1 MHGSSDLR
9 PASLYETQGLIRL
22 QHPVSHAVFY
32 SMRNLLLLFFLLIV
46 IGATSS
52 AAGQS
57 AVSRENL
64 YGVTYRPMEARYL
77 VGRYP
82 HFDLIYQAGT
92 EATAFEIATRLERQ
106 LAATQ
111 RFVGA
116 PTDRLQMPVIVNGY
130 NDRSNGFVSPFPFR
144 QEIEAPSIKSNAL
157 TVPFPSWPAAVAPH
171 ELVHAAHANVDAG
184 IGVGGAIRWLGPD
197 WSRVINLVAP
207 SGLIEG
213 AAVYRE
219 SQLYPRA
226 GRLNAPLATMTFRA
240 AMLSEDPWSMT
251 QMLEAPTYTRPF
263 DRHYVGGGQ
272 AFAFLTE
279 RGASSEPA
287 FFHRAIRLHH
297 RAPFLG
303 FGIGLWHGTGAPP
316 ARLGRTLQ
324 DSLVARVRAI
334 HTARQPFTDVDLID
348 GADGLHYRRP
358 HWLTDSTLVVHAQGY
373 ATRTGFYAIDEPT
386 GRRQFISAQRVT
398 EAYGISIAPDS
409 TDLYFSRY
417 VADPLVTRQAFAE
430 VHRLDLSD
438 GTTTQ
443 LTRVGRAHAP
453 VTTPDGQLWT
463 LQNEGSINQ
472 WSLVGPD
479 GTVEPLTEV
488 ADARFRQIAPSP
500 RGGQVAV
507 LLNVQGEQRIYRAVL
522 PGDAQRPRLHPWL
535 GMAEGAIYDVNWSP
549 DGRHLL
555 FSADWRGGVNIF
567 ALEVETGTVRQLTNV
582 AFGALEPTV
591 SPKGTRLAFVTYRH
605 ERFDLVQIPFQPSA
619 RPVIPEAALV
629 RPGEDGWTT
638 PDALEASLE
647 IQPPS
652 TITTYRAL
660 PELRPRLVY
669 PVLDVSINGTD
680 SPLGAKVGLGAAGA
694 DPLGRWAYSGEAFV
708 RANRLWGSLQ
718 VQTGR
723 HWLRPRVRL
732 YSEPTP
738 AGAVGVEER
747 GAAVRIGAPYTVTR
761 NVQLT
766 QLQGQLDSAIE
777 QARFIDRDGNPR
789 SAFSSRW
796 TLRPS
801 AAWGIGLER
810 NLRDLM
816 LRRGLILQAVSEV
829 DLWSNRPRRL
839 GALGAVRLH
848 VPLWPQW
855 NTGVNVYA
863 RVLSQNRTAVISPS
877 ALLPRSYNDR
887 GLGAGTFA
895 TWGAE
900 VLQPLTY
907 VDDGLTLVPLYV
919 QALYAYGFAESIRAL
934 EGEAGSLSAVGGG
947 LGIRLRFFYAL
958 NVDLR
963 LGAAYRPTDR
973 DVRLITR

>member
-32 SMRNLLLLFFLLIV
+32 SMRNLLLLFFPLIV

-171 ELVHAAHANVDAG
+171 ELVHAAHADVDAG

-219 SQLYPRA
+219 SQLYLRA

-479 GTVEPLTEV
+479 GTVEPLTEM

-522 PGDAQRPRLHPWL
+522 PGDAQRPRLNPWL
-535 GMAEGAIYDVNWSP
+535 GHLRCKLEPRRSPSVVFRRLARWGQHIRPRGGDGHRAAANQCRVWRAGAYRVAQGHPTGI
-549 DGRHLL
+549 RHLSPRAVRSGSNS
-555 FSADWRGGVNIF
+555 FPAVCTPGDPRSRTRPARGG
-567 ALEVETGTVRQLTNV
+567 RMD
-582 AFGALEPTV
+582 
-591 SPKGTRLAFVTYRH
+591 H
-605 ERFDLVQIPFQPSA
+605 A
-619 RPVIPEAALV
+619 RCAGGIA
-629 RPGEDGWTT
+629 GNTT
-638 PDALEASLE
+638 TE
-647 IQPPS
+647 
-652 TITTYRAL
+652 
-660 PELRPRLVY
+660 
-669 PVLDVSINGTD
+669 
-680 SPLGAKVGLGAAGA
+680 
-694 DPLGRWAYSGEAFV
+694 
-708 RANRLWGSLQ
+708 
-718 VQTGR
+718 
-723 HWLRPRVRL
+723 HHH
-732 YSEPTP
+732 
-738 AGAVGVEER
+738 
-747 GAAVRIGAPYTVTR
+747 
-761 NVQLT
+761 
-766 QLQGQLDSAIE
+766 
-777 QARFIDRDGNPR
+777 
-789 SAFSSRW
+789 
-796 TLRPS
+796 
-801 AAWGIGLER
+801 
-810 NLRDLM
+810 
-816 LRRGLILQAVSEV
+816 
-829 DLWSNRPRRL
+829 
-839 GALGAVRLH
+839 H
-848 VPLWPQW
+848 VPRPPRAA
-855 NTGVNVYA
+855 TAPGVSRTR
-863 RVLSQNRTAVISPS
+863 RVDKWHR
-877 ALLPRSYNDR
+877 
-887 GLGAGTFA
+887 
-895 TWGAE
+895 
-900 VLQPLTY
+900 
-907 VDDGLTLVPLYV
+907 
-919 QALYAYGFAESIRAL
+919 
-934 EGEAGSLSAVGGG
+934 
-947 LGIRLRFFYAL
+947 
-958 NVDLR
+958 
-963 LGAAYRPTDR
+963 
-973 DVRLITR
+973 